1 MRKMKR
7 TFILL
12 LTLSLII
19 TSICSTGWAE
29 GTRDNSLGRN
39 DPIAHEFYILDV
51 LFARPIGVIAGI
63 AGSAIFVVSLPF
75 TIPTGGVRDAADIFI
90 VKPFQFSFVRQ
101 FPDDDI

>member
-1 MRKMKR
+1 MKR
-7 TFILL
+7 ILLVL
-12 LTLSLII
+12 LTLSLVV
-19 TSICSTGWAE
+19 TSLCSVGWA
-29 GTRDNSLGRN
+29 GDNSLGRN
-39 DPIAHEFYILDV
+39 DPCLHEWSAFDV
-51 LFARPIGVIAGI
+51 LWARPIGVIAAI

>member
-1 MRKMKR
+1 M
-7 TFILL
+7 FLLILFL
-12 LTLSLII
+12 VVTGFW
-19 TSICSTGWAE
+19 STGWAV
-29 GTRDNSLGRN
+29 GDNTLGRN
-39 DPIAHEFYILDV
+39 DPVAHEFYILDI

-75 TIPTGGVRDAADIFI
+75 TIPTGAVRDAADIFI